1 MTTNTGRL
9 IGYARVSTAEQD
21 EAYQRDKLISAG
33 VQGRDIYVDHGVSGT
48 KTSRPA
54 WDQMIENGLQS
65 GDTLVVWKLDRMGRN
80 SGHVITTIEAL
91 VSRGINV
98 RTLDGI
104 DTTTATGRGMLG
116 MLAVFAQMERDFNSE
131 RTRAALDHKREQ
143 GIVGG
148 RPRSLDTK
156 QAKLIQR
163 LYDEGEKVPDIARTL
178 KCSRATVYRYLSA
191 KQSTEPT
198 LAD

>member
-1 MTTNTGRL
+1 MTMTQGRL

-21 EAYQRDKLISAG
+21 EAYQRAKLTDAG
-33 VQGRDIYVDHGVSGT
+33 VQPRDIYVDHGVSGT

-54 WDQMIENGLQS
+54 WDRMLDEERGLQP

-80 SGHVITTIEAL
+80 SGHVITTIQAL
-91 VSRGINV
+91 VDRGINV

-143 GIVGG
+143 GITGG
-148 RPRSLDTK
+148 RPRSVDTN
-156 QAKLIQR
+156 QARLIQR
-163 LYDEGEKVPDIARTL
+163 MYDEGEKAPDIARTL
-178 KCSRATVYRYLSA
+178 KISRATVYRYLAA
-191 KQSTEPT
+191 K
-198 LAD
+198 

>member
-1 MTTNTGRL
+1 MTQGRL

-21 EAYQRDKLISAG
+21 EAYQRAKLTDAG
-33 VQGRDIYVDHGVSGT
+33 VQPRDIYVDHGVSGT

-54 WDQMIENGLQS
+54 WDRMLDEERGLQP

-80 SGHVITTIEAL
+80 SGHVITTIQAL
-91 VSRGINV
+91 VDRGINV

-143 GIVGG
+143 GITGG
-148 RPRSLDTK
+148 RPRSVDTK
-156 QAKLIQR
+156 QARLIQR
-163 LYDEGEKVPDIARTL
+163 MYDEGEKVPYIARTL
-178 KCSRATVYRYLSA
+178 RISRATVYRYLSA
-191 KQSTEPT
+191 S
-198 LAD
+198 

>member
-21 EAYQRDKLISAG
+21 EAYQREKLISAG

-54 WDQMIENGLQS
+54 WDQVIETGLQP

-156 QAKLIQR
+156 QSKLIQR

-191 KQSTEPT
+191 KQTSEPAT
-198 LAD
+198 AN

>member
-1 MTTNTGRL
+1 MTTTPGRL
-9 IGYARVSTAEQD
+9 IGYARVSTSEQD
-21 EAYQRDKLISAG
+21 ETYQRAKLTDAG
-33 VQGRDIYVDHGVSGT
+33 VQVRDIYVDHGVSGM

-54 WDQMIENGLQS
+54 WDRMLDEERGLQP

-80 SGHVITTIEAL
+80 SGHVIMTIEAL
-91 VSRGINV
+91 VSRGIHV

-104 DTTTATGRGMLG
+104 DTTTATGKAMLG

-143 GIVGG
+143 GITGG
-148 RPRSLDTK
+148 RPRSVDAK

-163 LYDEGEKVPDIARTL
+163 MYDEGEKVPEIMRTL
-178 KCSRATVYRYLSA
+178 KISRATVYRYLAA
-191 KQSTEPT
+191 K
-198 LAD
+198 